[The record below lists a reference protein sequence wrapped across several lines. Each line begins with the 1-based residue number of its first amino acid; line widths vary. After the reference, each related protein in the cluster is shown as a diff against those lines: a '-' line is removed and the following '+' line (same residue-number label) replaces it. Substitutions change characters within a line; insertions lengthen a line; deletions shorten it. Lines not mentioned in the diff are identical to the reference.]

1 MGLIGRFVHV
11 VKAKLNVAVSEAE
24 DPVEQLELT
33 YQEMEEQRRDVK
45 SSITD
50 VMTQKKVLQKKVNNF
65 EEEVEDL
72 NQSARTAAEKG
83 DDDLARAA
91 LEKKKAKMEAIES
104 LRPQIEEMEN
114 VESGMRDKL
123 DEIEGRLDELQTEKE
138 VLKARYEGA
147 EAMKEV
153 SETMTEGIGDYSV
166 EGAVED
172 IESDIVEMQSK
183 AEAIDELENE
193 GGDDIEQRLD
203 DLSSDAEVEEE
214 LDNLMDE
221 VGPEYE
227 QVKANV
233 DEEVE
238 TA

>member
-1 MGLIGRFVHV
+1 
-11 VKAKLNVAVSEAE
+11 
-24 DPVEQLELT
+24 
-33 YQEMEEQRRDVK
+33 MEEKRRDVK

-50 VMTQKKVLQKKVNNF
+50 VMTQKKVLQKKVDNF
-65 EEEVEDL
+65 EEDVEDL

-104 LRPQIEEMEN
+104 LRADISEMEN

-123 DEIEGRLDELQTEKE
+123 DELESRLDELKTEKE

-153 SETMTEGIGDYSV
+153 NESMTEGIGDYSV
-166 EGAVED
+166 EGAVDD
-172 IESDIVEMQSK
+172 IEDDIVEMQSK
-183 AEAIDELENE
+183 AEAIDELEAE
-193 GGDDIEQRLD
+193 REDDVEQRLD
-203 DLSSDAEVEEE
+203 DITQDAAVEEE

-221 VGPEYE
+221 VGPDYE
-227 QVKANV
+227 QVAAEVEGEPEK
-233 DEEVE
+233 EVE